1 MAEGEGQELARV
13 GRKEEDERS
22 PEVVGCKRR
31 KLRDLTSKDDISK
44 ARYPRSMKKKKL
56 MVDGGGRLLIS
67 GQWPAG
73 TGEFYNSFEK
83 SKVLGIFIREKI
95 SKNLPEKAFFCN
107 FGLFSANWSL
117 CL

>member
-22 PEVVGCKRR
+22 PEVVGCKHR

-44 ARYPRSMKKKKL
+44 ARYPRSMKKKL

-67 GQWPAG
+67 GQLASRHRRILQ
-73 TGEFYNSFEK
+73 FFR
-83 SKVLGIFIREKI
+83 KVKGFRHFLSGKKYPIIFQKRHF
-95 SKNLPEKAFFCN
+95 SVTLAFFLQI
-107 FGLFSANWSL
+107 GL
-117 CL
+117 CV